1 MTNFKAVFCANCPF
15 DKVAQISLT
24 AGIKWVKIQNI
35 SKKET
40 VNMKT
45 YQKILAGLGSTA
57 LAVAVASPFIVGEVM
72 WHGVLTKKGS
82 DKLSKI
88 FGEEPVEPS
97 VKPAFDISEGVGD
110 WFDSTPHEDVTTVN
124 AVGDKP
130 VAVLFRNGDSHK
142 WAIICHGYTA
152 EPCVMARYAREYYK
166 KGYNLV
172 MPYMRGCEKG
182 VKSPKGVVAYT
193 MGYLDKIDLVAW
205 VNYVVELDPE
215 AQIVLHGESMGA
227 ATVMMTVGEN
237 LPDNVKCAVEDCGY
251 TSVWDEFSHQIVRM
265 FHLPVFPYLYASQF
279 CIKRH
284 IDLDFKGASSVE
296 ALKKSKTPM
305 LFIHGEADEFVPF
318 EMVHKNYEAF
328 SGEKDILT
336 IPEADH
342 ALSVDTDPVTYFN
355 KVWEFV
361 GKYISE

>member
-1 MTNFKAVFCANCPF
+1 
-15 DKVAQISLT
+15 
-24 AGIKWVKIQNI
+24 
-35 SKKET
+35 
-40 VNMKT
+40 MKT

-142 WAIICHGYTA
+142 WAIVCHGYTA

-205 VNYVVELDPE
+205 VNYVVELDPG

-227 ATVMMTVGEN
+227 ATVMMTVGEK

>member
-1 MTNFKAVFCANCPF
+1 
-15 DKVAQISLT
+15 
-24 AGIKWVKIQNI
+24 
-35 SKKET
+35 
-40 VNMKT
+40 MKT

-130 VAVLFRNGDSHK
+130 MAVLFRNGDSHK

-152 EPCVMARYAREYYK
+152 GPGAMARYAREYYK
-166 KGYNLV
+166 KGYNLI
-172 MPYMRGCEKG
+172 MPYMRGNENG
-182 VKSPKGVVAYT
+182 IKSPKGVVAYT
-193 MGYLDKIDLVAW
+193 MGYLDKLDLVAW
-205 VNYVVELDPE
+205 IDYAVKLDPE

-251 TSVWDEFSHQIVRM
+251 TSVWDEFSHQIVKM

-342 ALSVDTDPVTYFN
+342 ALSVDTDPVKYFD

-361 GKYISE
+361 GKYIAE

>member
-15 DKVAQISLT
+15 DKVAEISLT

-227 ATVMMTVGEN
+227 ATVMMTVGEK

>member
-1 MTNFKAVFCANCPF
+1 MVSIEPREMIF
-15 DKVAQISLT
+15 
-24 AGIKWVKIQNI
+24 
-35 SKKET
+35 
-40 VNMKT
+40 MKT
-45 YQKILAGLGSTA
+45 LNKILTGVGITA
-57 LAVAVASPFIVGEVM
+57 AAIAAASPFIVGEVM

-97 VKPAFDISEGVGD
+97 VKPQFDIKDGAGE
-110 WFDSTPHEDVTTVN
+110 WFESTPHEDVTTLN
-124 AVGDKP
+124 SIGDTP
-130 VAVLFRNGDSHK
+130 AAVLFRNGDSHK
-142 WAIICHGYTA
+142 WAIVCHGYTA

-193 MGYLDKIDLVAW
+193 MGYLDRLDLVAW

-227 ATVMMTVGEN
+227 ATVMMAVGEP
-237 LPDNVKCAVEDCGY
+237 LPDNVKCAVEDCGF
-251 TSVWDEFSHQIVRM
+251 TSVWDEFAHNIVDM

-284 IDLDFKGASSVE
+284 IDLDFKKASSIE

-305 LFIHGEADEFVPF
+305 LFIHGEADTFVPF
-318 EMVHKNYEAF
+318 EMVYKNYEAF
-328 SGEKDILT
+328 GGEKDILT

-342 ALSVDTDPVTYFN
+342 AVSVDTDPVTYFN

-361 GKYISE
+361 GKYIEE